1 METKIKVGDTVQVTD
16 WGSMYDTCRIWFED
30 HIKEI
35 KFDWV
40 IRYAYQDTENYED
53 CQYTDDNAYVVL
65 YVDER
70 EEKALISL
78 HTADTKVYLI
88 NLGALVPVRVM
99 TMGQIEK
106 ELGYKIKLKE
116 S

>member
-1 METKIKVGDTVQVTD
+1 MIKVNDTVRVID
-16 WGSMYDTCRIWFED
+16 WGDMYDTCRIWFED
-30 HIKEI
+30 HKNEL

-53 CQYTDDNAYVVL
+53 CQYTDNNAYVVL

-88 NLGALVPVRVM
+88 NLDAIVPVRVM
-99 TMGQIEK
+99 TMEQIEK
-106 ELGYKIKLKE
+106 ELGYKIKIKE